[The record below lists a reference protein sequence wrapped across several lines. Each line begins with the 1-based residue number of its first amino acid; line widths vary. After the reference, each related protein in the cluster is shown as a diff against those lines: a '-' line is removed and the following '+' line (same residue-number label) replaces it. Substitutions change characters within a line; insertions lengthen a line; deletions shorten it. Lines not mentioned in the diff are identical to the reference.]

1 MRKFYEIMC
10 VVVFILAS
18 TNVFAF
24 DGKRKGFIIGGGIG
38 GGFLS
43 NKTSFGS
50 FSDTESQGVFLTKLK
65 IGYAPSNT
73 LEIYWIAN
81 SSWWRENDMTL
92 FLGVSAIAVTKY
104 LDNTSETGLFVTGG
118 IGFSEFDAPF
128 EGDVDASTGFGL
140 IGGVGY
146 EFSRHWS
153 IEADLL
159 YSKVE
164 ESGVDFDSFGVRV
177 SVNVL
182 AF

>member
-1 MRKFYEIMC
+1 M
-10 VVVFILAS
+10 
-18 TNVFAF
+18 
-24 DGKRKGFIIGGGIG
+24 
-38 GGFLS
+38 
-43 NKTSFGS
+43 
-50 FSDTESQGVFLTKLK
+50 
-65 IGYAPSNT
+65 
-73 LEIYWIAN
+73 
-81 SSWWRENDMTL
+81 
-92 FLGVSAIAVTKY
+92 TKY

-128 EGDVDASTGFGL
+128 EGNVEAFTGFGL

-164 ESGVDFDSFGVRV
+164 ESGVDFDSIGVRV

>member
-1 MRKFYEIMC
+1 MRKFYVIMC

-18 TNVFAF
+18 ANVFAF

-50 FSDTESQGVFLTKLK
+50 SSNTESEGVFLTKLK

-73 LEIYWIAN
+73 LEIYYITKA
-81 SSWWRENDMTL
+81 SWWGENDMTL
-92 FLGVSAIAVTKY
+92 YVQLSAVGITKY
-104 LDNTSETGLFVTGG
+104 LDNTSETGLFVSAG
-118 IGFSEFDAPF
+118 IGFAEFDAPF
-128 EGDVDASTGFGL
+128 GDVDASTGFGL

-164 ESGVDFDSFGVRV
+164 ESGVDFDSIGVRV